1 MFLKSILPPSIPS
14 WCPLSYSS
22 RIISNLW
29 VIKADRIIGLRGP
42 VLAGHGGRAH
52 PSLDS
57 NVVRV
62 QLAPAFIV
70 VASWQWWQLI
80 CAPLI
85 YGCIFHKVGKC
96 ELSSRFLI
104 FLRLRFLRCTTQH
117 TVSPAKLPNTRG
129 PVNYARPLSTT
140 LTCLWLEDRWLPR
153 KEQEREEG
161 LQRKTSDLP
170 PTLRRLYSREPNEWC
185 TME

>member
-14 WCPLSYSS
+14 WRPLSYSS

-29 VIKADRIIGLRGP
+29 VIKADRITGLRGP

-117 TVSPAKLPNTRG
+117 SFAGQATQYAGARELCPPFVNHLDVSLIG
-129 PVNYARPLSTT
+129 RPLASTKRT
-140 LTCLWLEDRWLPR
+140 GKGGGFAKENLWPAPYPS
-153 KEQEREEG
+153 
-161 LQRKTSDLP
+161 TII
-170 PTLRRLYSREPNEWC
+170 
-185 TME
+185 